1 MPNRQLHP
9 HSPMD
14 ESTTSHGEARYFRQS
29 GLTLIQVMVIF
40 VVVGVLGSTVANYF
54 VDKRCE
60 ADATASICADR

>member
-9 HSPMD
+9 YSPMD
-14 ESTTSHGEARYFRQS
+14 ESATTPVEARYFRQS

-40 VVVGVLGSTVANYF
+40 VIVGVLGSTVVNYL

-60 ADATASICADR
+60 TEATASICTDR